1 MKRNADI
8 LLGRRQ
14 RGFTLMELM
23 TSVAVLGVLTAV
35 AVPSFTNMINRNRLA
50 SQSNELL
57 SAIQFARIEAIRS
70 NARVTFC
77 GSDSATA
84 DGEDDC
90 ADGARPYWV
99 VIGGGQQLRVFAV
112 KDPMQI
118 STDLEKIS
126 FYADGLARDSAT
138 KALVAGEITVCL
150 ATTNPA
156 QNKRVLNIASG
167 SRVIIA
173 TPAEDGGGTCS

>member
-8 LLGRRQ
+8 SLGRRQ

-23 TSVAVLGVLTAV
+23 AAIAVLGVLSAV
-35 AVPSFTNMINRNRLA
+35 AVPSFTNLINRNRLT
-50 SQSNELL
+50 SQANELL
-57 SAIQFARIEAIRS
+57 SSIQFARIEAIRS

-77 GSDSATA
+77 GAASATA

-90 ADGARPYWV
+90 VDGAQPFWV
-99 VIGGGQQLRVFAV
+99 VIGGDQQLRVFAV

-126 FYADGLARDSAT
+126 FYA
-138 KALVAGEITVCL
+138 
-150 ATTNPA
+150 
-156 QNKRVLNIASG
+156 
-167 SRVIIA
+167 
-173 TPAEDGGGTCS
+173 